1 MWMEVVSVLV
11 PSLIGGVVA
20 SLLTNYWASR
30 FAFGRFRKEQ
40 WWHEKR
46 SAYDSII
53 TQLSR
58 IKFDADRELVNLDT
72 GGDLMPPK
80 RPEQEK
86 SVSWSLQEVA
96 STGAYIVSEK
106 TVEAASKMISA
117 LSMVGLDGDYHGEL
131 SRVSSAAGE
140 ALRVVRGEAHRDL
153 GVSDQTRLAWFRR
166 LRKS

>member
-1 MWMEVVSVLV
+1 MVEVLRFLVAPLIAAVIAAVLTTYLGAHF
-11 PSLIGGVVA
+11 S
-20 SLLTNYWASR
+20 
-30 FAFGRFRKEQ
+30 FQRFRKEQ

-80 RPEQEK
+80 RPEWEK

-96 STGAYIVSEK
+96 SAGAYIVSEK

-153 GVSDQTRLAWFRR
+153 GVSGQSRLAWFRR
-166 LRKS
+166 LWKS